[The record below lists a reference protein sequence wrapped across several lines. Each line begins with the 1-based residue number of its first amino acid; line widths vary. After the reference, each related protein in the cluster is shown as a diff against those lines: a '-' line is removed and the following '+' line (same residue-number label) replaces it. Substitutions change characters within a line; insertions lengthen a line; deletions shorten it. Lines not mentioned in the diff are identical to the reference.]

1 MESLK
6 GNLICLLREWLIDPG
21 GEVGGRAAPGAQA
34 EKRLSGQWSH
44 QKVHV

>member
-6 GNLICLLREWLIDPG
+6 GNLICLFREWLIDPG
-21 GEVGGRAAPGAQA
+21 GEVGGRAAPGAPA